1 MRTIVPASVVALA
14 SMLVLH
20 GSVHAQSCGP
30 GGLLT
35 VTTVSNQAGPMDPPW
50 NGLPLDLPQFHAVA
64 GQALLRADITASA
77 TMTGEVQG
85 ENLSTT
91 GPCNWNWCLQTTLDV
106 DVPVPMQPPLDFP
119 LSFCGLDHLGAFD
132 GTVDFRGVSGV
143 THSIGPTTQQA
154 TISITDTGVLASVF
168 TGPGNVTFHHSA
180 LNNTMQQGC
189 GNFTA
194 IFANHD
200 AVSITIAYSYCSPG
214 ADFCIPGR
222 SNVASCPC
230 NNPQLPAGSAK
241 GCNNSA
247 STGGAVLH
255 SGGAA
260 SLAADSLV
268 FTSTGE
274 TPNATTIFLQGNATI
289 PSGVVFGQGIR
300 CSGGQL
306 ERLYVAFAS
315 SGVAS
320 APTGSDPS
328 VSARSAALGDTIAAG
343 TSRFYSAYYRDGV
356 VLGGC
361 PSTSTFN
368 TTQGQSVTWAP

>member
-1 MRTIVPASVVALA
+1 MRTIRRAGVLALVSMVVAQGGLR
-14 SMLVLH
+14 
-20 GSVHAQSCGP
+20 AQSCAP
-30 GGLLT
+30 GGALT
-35 VTTVSNQAGPMDPPW
+35 VTTVSVHAPSMPPPW
-50 NGLPLDLPQFHAVA
+50 VNLSLDLPRFHAVS
-64 GQALLRADITASA
+64 GQVLLQADITASA
-77 TMTGEVQG
+77 TMSGSVQG
-85 ENLSTT
+85 ENLSTS
-91 GPCNWNWCLQTTLDV
+91 GACVWSWCLGTLFSV
-106 DVPVPMQPPLDFP
+106 DVPVAAQPPLAFQTQICGIDA
-119 LSFCGLDHLGAFD
+119 LSVFD
-132 GTVDFRGVSGV
+132 GFVDFRGPSGV
-143 THSIGPTTQQA
+143 THALLSQTSQA
-154 TISITDTGVLASVF
+154 TVSITDPAVLASVF
-168 TGPGNVTFHHSA
+168 TGSGTVTFHHSA
-180 LNNTMQQGC
+180 ADNSTHQGC
-189 GNFTA
+189 SNLAA
-194 IFANHD
+194 IFVNND

-300 CSGGQL
+300 CSGAQL